1 MGLVFL
7 GIYGA
12 CVGLVFLVSQV
23 AEYAVDSLKQL
34 ALKFVCKEELRDFN
48 FQRLFLCPFESVF
61 VATQHKDIKVLI
73 LDCLQNLV
81 QVRVGE
87 GGLWERRSCLLRLFF
102 SLVFGLASSLCIAVT
117 RPTRL
122 RQWRPVAVC

>member
-1 MGLVFL
+1 MGLGFRRL
-7 GIYGA
+7 SSLEAYDTLNL
-12 CVGLVFLVSQV
+12 CVVSSQV

-81 QVRVGE
+81 QVRRGD
-87 GGLWERRSCLLRLFF
+87 GGGAGYS
-102 SLVFGLASSLCIAVT
+102 
-117 RPTRL
+117 
-122 RQWRPVAVC
+122 

>member
-1 MGLVFL
+1 MVCGTRF
-7 GIYGA
+7 
-12 CVGLVFLVSQV
+12 FFVSQV

-81 QVRVGE
+81 QVRDGE
-87 GGLWERRSCLLRLFF
+87 GGARGAVSFCSLSFLWCLFWLRRCTY
-102 SLVFGLASSLCIAVT
+102 LV
-117 RPTRL
+117 
-122 RQWRPVAVC
+122 

>member
-1 MGLVFL
+1 MVYVYMETCFV
-7 GIYGA
+7 
-12 CVGLVFLVSQV
+12 CFFLVLQV
-23 AEYAVDSLKQL
+23 AEYSVDSLKQL

-81 QVRVGE
+81 QVSEELFSFLVCRCFSVSALGIS
-87 GGLWERRSCLLRLFF
+87 LSSQSCNQH
-102 SLVFGLASSLCIAVT
+102 G
-117 RPTRL
+117 
-122 RQWRPVAVC
+122 

>member
-1 MGLVFL
+1 MNL
-7 GIYGA
+7 
-12 CVGLVFLVSQV
+12 CVVSSQV

-81 QVRVGE
+81 QVRRGD
-87 GGLWERRSCLLRLFF
+87 GGGAGYS
-102 SLVFGLASSLCIAVT
+102 
-117 RPTRL
+117 
-122 RQWRPVAVC
+122 